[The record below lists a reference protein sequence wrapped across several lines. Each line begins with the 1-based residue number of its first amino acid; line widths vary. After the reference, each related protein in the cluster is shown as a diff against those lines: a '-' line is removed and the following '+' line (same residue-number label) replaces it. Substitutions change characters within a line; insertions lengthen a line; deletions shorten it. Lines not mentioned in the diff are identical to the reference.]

1 MEPLRVLV
9 VDDEVELVHT
19 MVERLSL
26 RGIKAHGETHGREAL
41 DHLLTEDYDV
51 VLLDIRMPG
60 VDGLEVIEVIRMRW
74 PDVKVVIL
82 TGMSTVQMARRGRA
96 LGAYDYLVKPV
107 QLSKVIRTLYAAAG
121 RSAP

>member
-51 VLLDIRMPG
+51 VLLDIRM
-60 VDGLEVIEVIRMRW
+60 RW